1 MTIGRPYH
9 EERDLAAVT
18 RMWREVGWIDD
29 TEDQAAGLRDFLGAG
44 AAIVADVGG
53 EAECLVHRVTG
64 SVRHGV
70 TDLPLSAIT
79 AVTTSHVGRRQGLA
93 SVLMSQ
99 AIADAAREGAAVATL
114 GIFDQGF
121 YDRFGFGTGTYEH
134 RLTFDPAT
142 LAVEI
147 PARPP
152 VRLGRGHTGE
162 MHACLLRRHR
172 GHGSVVLDPPVT
184 ISAEM
189 AWTENPV
196 ALGYRAPDG
205 RLTHFV
211 LGSMKGEHG
220 PYVVDVLAY
229 EQPPQLLELLGLL
242 RSLGDQVDLVTVT
255 DEPAGVQLQDLIRTP
270 FRQRRSARLTGGS
283 GALHEAIAEQ
293 QDRILDL
300 RRCIGAVRSRR
311 EVGFGL
317 RLRDPLESRTEDGW
331 QGISG
336 EYTVRLG
343 ERSTVEDGLT
353 EDLSVLDASVGPF
366 TRLWFG
372 VRPASGLALT
382 DDLHGDP
389 DLVAALDEVFLLPP
403 PRAGWSY

>member
-29 TEDQAAGLRDFLGAG
+29 TDHQATGLRDFLGAG

-64 SVRHGV
+64 SIRHGV

-93 SVLMSQ
+93 SVLVSQ

-142 LAVEI
+142 LTVEV

-152 VRLGRGHTGE
+152 IRLDRGHAGE

-172 GHGSVVLDPPVT
+172 GHGSVVLDPMAT

-196 ALGYRAPDG
+196 ALGYRAADG

-220 PYVVDVLAY
+220 PYVVDLLVY
-229 EQPPQLLELLGLL
+229 EEPPQLLELLGLL

-317 RLRDPLESRTEDGW
+317 RLRDPLDSRTEDGW
-331 QGISG
+331 RGISG

-343 ERSTVEDGLT
+343 ERSVVDDGLAAG
-353 EDLSVLDASVGPF
+353 LPVLDASVGAF

-382 DDLHGDP
+382 DDLHGEP
-389 DLVAALDEVFLLPP
+389 DLVSALDEVFLLPP

>member
-1 MTIGRPYH
+1 MSIGRPYH

-29 TEDQAAGLRDFLGAG
+29 SDAQAAALRDFLNVGAG
-44 AAIVADVGG
+44 IVADVAG

-64 SVRHGV
+64 SVRHGA

-93 SVLMSQ
+93 TVLTAQ
-99 AIADAAREGAAVATL
+99 AIANAAREGAAVATL

-121 YDRFGFGTGTYEH
+121 YERFGFGTGTYEH

-142 LAVEI
+142 LTVDL
-147 PARPP
+147 PSRPP
-152 VRLGRGHTGE
+152 VRLDRGHAAE
-162 MHACLLRRHR
+162 MHACLVRRHR

-211 LGSMKGEHG
+211 LGAMKAEHG
-220 PYVVDVLAY
+220 PYLVDVLAY
-229 EQPPQLLELLGLL
+229 EEPTQLLELLGLL
-242 RSLGDQVDLVTVT
+242 RSLGDQVDVVTIN

-300 RRCIGAVRSRR
+300 RRCIGAVRCHR
-311 EVGFGL
+311 ELGFGL
-317 RLRDPLESRTEDGW
+317 RLRDPLESLAPAGW
-331 QGISG
+331 RGIGG
-336 EYTVRLG
+336 EYTVRLDD
-343 ERSTVEDGLT
+343 RSTVDDGLSG
-353 EDLSVLDASVGPF
+353 DLPVLDASVGAF
-366 TRLWFG
+366 TRLWLG
-372 VRPASGLALT
+372 VRPASGLVLT
-382 DDLHGDP
+382 DDLDGEP
-389 DLVAALDEVFLLPP
+389 ELVAALDEAFLLPA

>member
-9 EERDLAAVT
+9 EERDLAAIT

-29 TEDQAAGLRDFLGAG
+29 SETQAAGLRDFLGVGAG
-44 AAIVADVGG
+44 LVADVRG

-64 SVRHGV
+64 SIRHGV
-70 TDLPLSAIT
+70 TDLPLSAVT

-93 SVLMSQ
+93 SELTAQ
-99 AIADAAREGAAVATL
+99 AIADAAGEGAAVATL

-142 LAVEI
+142 LTVEV

-152 VRLGRGHTGE
+152 VRLDRGHATE
-162 MHACLLRRHR
+162 MHACLVRRHR
-172 GHGSVVLDPPVT
+172 GHGSVVLDPPVM

-220 PYVVDVLAY
+220 PYVVDLLAY
-229 EQPPQLLELLGLL
+229 EEPPQLLELLGLL
-242 RSLGDQVDLVTVT
+242 RSLGDQVDLVTIT

-300 RRCIGAVRSRR
+300 QRCIGAVRSRR
-311 EVGFGL
+311 EVSFGL
-317 RLRDPLESRTEDGW
+317 CLVDPLESLT
-331 QGISG
+331 QGRWRGIGG

-343 ERSTVEDGLT
+343 QRSTVDDGLA
-353 EDLSVLDASVGPF
+353 EGLPALDASVGAF

-382 DDLHGDP
+382 DDLHGEP
-389 DLVAALDEVFLLPP
+389 DLVATLDEVFLLPA